1 MKPDKTTSRKFR
13 IALAGL
19 LALITGVA
27 FTQNGQNKASAN
39 YPHDTI
45 VKMLRETCRK
55 RGIVI
60 TDFHIHI
67 RGGMTPELAQ
77 AREEDSGIRSSAM
90 ENHGR
95 EWEVSDN
102 ATLRQF
108 AARSRG
114 VNGAMP
120 VGIQVN
126 DRDWFRQIDAETRA
140 KFDYILADT
149 MIMGTRADGKANPL
163 WEDQNIPEPEAW
175 MKKYMAHNLQ
185 ILGEPITIL
194 ANPTYLPKEI
204 EHLYDELWT
213 DERMRAVISKAIKN
227 NIALEIQAESDFP
240 RPKFLKMAKAMGA
253 KFAFGT
259 NNFDF
264 KPKNLSRW
272 FEVIE
277 WLDLR
282 RDDILSGEGCK
293 K

>member
-1 MKPDKTTSRKFR
+1 MKANKATSKK
-13 IALAGL
+13 IGTALAGL
-19 LALITGVA
+19 LMLMASVSSA
-27 FTQNGQNKASAN
+27 QNGLGGTSAN
-39 YPHDTI
+39 YPQST
-45 VKMLRETCRK
+45 VNKMLRETCRK

-67 RGGMTPELAQ
+67 RGGMTPELAR
-77 AREEDSGIRSSAM
+77 AREEDSGIQSSAM

-102 ATLRQF
+102 ATLRKF

-114 VNGAMP
+114 VNEKMP

-163 WEDQNIPEPEAW
+163 WEDQRIPDPERW
-175 MKKYMAHNLQ
+175 MTKYVEHNLR
-185 ILGEPITIL
+185 ILDEPITIL

-204 EHLYDELWT
+204 EHLYDRLWT

-240 RPKFLKMAKAMGA
+240 RPKFLKMAKEMGA
-253 KFAFGT
+253 KFSFGT
-259 NNFDF
+259 NNFDAR
-264 KPKNLSRW
+264 PKNLSR
-272 FEVIE
+272 FLEVIE
-277 WLDLR
+277 WLDLKK
-282 RDDILSGEGCK
+282 DDILILGGR
-293 K
+293 